1 MAKGINIQGIANNRV
16 AQHVVFW
23 LVVWLFYLLMYSF
36 KSTWQIALHNNVFF
50 MPLHIGLF
58 YAIGYWLIPRYL
70 LTGKYVQFGLMLLL
84 TNLVLGMASRLVDIY
99 IAFPY
104 LARHFLGKFHDP
116 YDGHSV
122 GYLLTNPVYF
132 FNAFK
137 SLNLVAW
144 FGIGVKYFK
153 MWHERKQAALK
164 AELDALKGQLHPHF
178 LFNTLNNL
186 YSLTLQNSPK
196 SSNTVLGLSEMLR
209 YMLYECNT
217 DLVPLTNEVRMLKHY
232 TELEKLRYEERL
244 DLTFNITGDLNGLYI
259 APLLLLPFIENTFK
273 HGASEKLGHNWI
285 NINLSVIGNV
295 LKIKASNSKPEQVT
309 DDADKHFGN
318 IGLQNVQ
325 KRLELLYP
333 QQHSLKILDDDE
345 AFLIVLE
352 LRLTR
357 REQALP
363 TAKPHEDT
371 YTYS

>member
-1 MAKGINIQGIANNRV
+1 MAKGVNLSALAGNRWV
-16 AQHVVFW
+16 QHGAFW
-23 LVVWLFYLLMYSF
+23 LAVSSFFVMMYSF

-50 MPLHIGLF
+50 MPVHIALF

-70 LTGKYVQFGLMLLL
+70 LTGKYVQFGLLLIL
-84 TNLVLGMASRLVDIY
+84 TNIILGLTSRFVDIV
-99 IAFPY
+99 IAYPY
-104 LARHFLGKFHDP
+104 LAKHYLGKFNDP
-116 YDGHSV
+116 YDGEPLSKLFLH
-122 GYLLTNPVYF
+122 PVYF

-137 SLNLVAW
+137 SLNLVAC

-196 SSNTVLGLSEMLR
+196 SSNAVLGLSEMLR

-217 DLVPLTNEVRMLKHY
+217 DLVSLSNEVSMLKHY
-232 TELEKLRYEERL
+232 TDLEQLRYEERL
-244 DLTFNITGDLNGLYI
+244 DLTFNITGNLDGLYI

-285 NINLSVIGNV
+285 NINLSVNGNV
-295 LKIKASNSKPEQVT
+295 LKIKASNSKPEQVKSN
-309 DDADKHFGN
+309 ADRHFGN
-318 IGLQNVQ
+318 IGLQNVK

-333 QQHSLKILDDDE
+333 RQHSLKILDDDE

-352 LRLTR
+352 LTLIR
-357 REQALP
+357 RQQAIP
-363 TAKPHEDT
+363 TAQPHENT